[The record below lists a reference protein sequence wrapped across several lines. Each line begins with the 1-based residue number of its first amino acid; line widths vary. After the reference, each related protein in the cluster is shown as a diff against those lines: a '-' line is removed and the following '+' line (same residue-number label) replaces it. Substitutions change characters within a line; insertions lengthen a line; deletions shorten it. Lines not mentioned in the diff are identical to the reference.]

1 MSSPP
6 SGSPNRRG
14 PIWLAAPL
22 AAPQILRMSLFQLAA
37 VFLTLVAGVG
47 WINAR
52 VLHLPSAVAML
63 LAGAALPAL
72 QPLLSRVGVDLS
84 GLARQ
89 VDFPTTVM
97 GSMLAFLLFAG
108 AMQVDLAEM
117 RRRRAS
123 VWSLA
128 TLGVLVSTALVGGG
142 LWLAARGLGID
153 LPLTWALAFGA
164 LISPTDP
171 IAVLATVKG
180 EGLSATL
187 RTVLQGEALFNDGIG
202 IVVFTALA
210 AVLAGGPAPNLWAA
224 AGLVVIEA
232 AGGLLLGLIGGWL
245 TIRLM
250 RAVDDYAVEVTL
262 TLALA
267 TGVYALAQ
275 ALHVSGPIA
284 AVAAGLLIGDHD
296 AAAAMS
302 ATSRRY
308 ALGFWT
314 LVDEI
319 LNALLF
325 LLLGLELLVVRFEA
339 RDVGLWLAAIALV
352 LVARLLVVAPWGGF
366 FARRRGEHGATPLLV
381 WGGLHGA
388 LSLALA
394 LTLPP
399 GPARGLVLA
408 ITYAVVVFSL
418 VAQGLTFPLLVKRM
432 ARRP

>member
-1 MSSPP
+1 MTP
-6 SGSPNRRG
+6 
-14 PIWLAAPL
+14 
-22 AAPQILRMSLFQLAA
+22 FQLAA
-37 VFLTLVAGVG
+37 LFLTLVAGVG

-52 VLHLPSAVAML
+52 FLRLPSGVAML
-63 LAGAALPAL
+63 LAGAAIPAM
-72 QPLLSRVGVDLS
+72 QPLSSLFGFDLT

-89 VDFPTTVM
+89 VDFPGTVM

-108 AMQVDLAEM
+108 ATQVDLAEM

-142 LWLAARGLGID
+142 LWLSARVLRID
-153 LPLTWALAFGA
+153 LPLPWALAFGA

-171 IAVLATVKG
+171 IAVLATVKDD
-180 EGLSATL
+180 GLSATL
-187 RTVLQGEALFNDGIG
+187 RTVLQGEALFNDGVG

-210 AVLAGGPAPNLWAA
+210 SLLTGGPAPNLWTTAA
-224 AGLVVIEA
+224 LVVIQA
-232 AGGLLLGLIGGWL
+232 AGGLALGLAGGWL

-267 TGVYALAQ
+267 AGVYALAQ

-284 AVAAGLLIGDHD
+284 AVAAGLLVGDT
-296 AAAAMS
+296 AAASAMS
-302 ATSRRY
+302 ATTRRY
-308 ALGFWT
+308 VGGFWT
-314 LVDEI
+314 LVDEV

-325 LLLGLELLVVRFEA
+325 LLLGLQLLVVQFLGRHVE
-339 RDVGLWLAAIALV
+339 LWIAAIGLV
-352 LVARLLVVAPWGGF
+352 LLARLLVVAPWGAF
-366 FARRRGEHGATPLLV
+366 FALERGERGATRVLV

-399 GPARGLVLA
+399 GPARGLILSV
-408 ITYAVVVFSL
+408 TYAVVVFSL
-418 VAQGLTFPLLVKRM
+418 VAQGLTFPLLIKRITPRQPNVVTPES
-432 ARRP
+432 AERL